1 MAIGLY
7 LLLGAFAGFIAGL
20 FGVGGGLIIVPVL
33 LWAFTAQ
40 GYDPTHLTHLAVGT
54 SLATIMI
61 TSISS
66 VNAHHRR
73 GAVRWAIFRQLA
85 PGLMVGAVVGAF
97 IADQLSA
104 PVLQLV
110 IGSFALWVAWTM
122 FAGRK
127 QVEQTE
133 HLPSVSAQRA
143 AGGVIGMASAVFGI
157 GGGSLTVPYLTRYGV
172 VMQQAVA
179 TSSACGL
186 PIAVAGA
193 LGFMWFGHDTG
204 GHLPAGSW
212 GYVNVY
218 AFLAISATSLIT
230 AQWGAKLAHHLP
242 AQILRK
248 LFAALLFSVGVA
260 FVYRGSSGFF

>member
-85 PGLMVGAVVGAF
+85 PGLMIGAVVGAF

-127 QVEQTE
+127 QVEQAE

-143 AGGVIGMASAVFGI
+143 AGAKNARRS
-157 GGGSLTVPYLTRYGV
+157 
-172 VMQQAVA
+172 
-179 TSSACGL
+179 
-186 PIAVAGA
+186 
-193 LGFMWFGHDTG
+193 
-204 GHLPAGSW
+204 
-212 GYVNVY
+212 
-218 AFLAISATSLIT
+218 ISQCDLSNRDGKHRLS
-230 AQWGAKLAHHLP
+230 
-242 AQILRK
+242 R
-248 LFAALLFSVGVA
+248 
-260 FVYRGSSGFF
+260 RGSRRSRSSCF